1 MSQGCSHITIGSPE
15 LAQLC
20 EKMIEVIKEARI
32 KSKKD
37 IIAAERKKIEE
48 DYIFRLKRRYFGA
61 TLPSDKEIEDEY
73 VTSLYFGDFRIEPQW
88 IRDYV
93 SQELLC
99 QRLLAAT
106 KHAATV
112 AISIED
118 LDQVT

>member
-1 MSQGCSHITIGSPE
+1 MGSPE

-61 TLPSDKEIEDEY
+61 TLPSDKEIEY
-73 VTSLYFGDFRIEPQW
+73 VASLEVFCLEPEC

-93 SQELLC
+93 GQELLC

-106 KHAATV
+106 KHATTV

-118 LDQVT
+118 LSRVT